1 MTDKNKMARIAG
13 LLYLVVVITGM
24 FSLAYVPGQLF
35 VWDDAA
41 KTFGNIR
48 ERESLF
54 RMSLASSVV
63 CYIAFI
69 FLPIVLY
76 RLLRS
81 VNERQAKV
89 MALLAIIGAPI
100 SFINL
105 QNKYAILDL
114 IGVSKNTGISEL
126 QDQVMSYLNQYN
138 NGILVTTIF
147 WGLWLLPFGYLVY
160 KSDFLPR
167 LLGIFLML
175 GCFGYLVNFFGNT
188 LSPHYGST
196 GMPGYLRMLPAI
208 GEIGICL
215 WLLFF
220 GARNWR
226 SMAGRGK

>member
-1 MTDKNKMARIAG
+1 MDNRNKMARIAG

-24 FSLAYVPGQLF
+24 FSLAYVPKQLF
-35 VWDDAA
+35 IWDDPA
-41 KTFGNIR
+41 KTFTNIR
-48 ERESLF
+48 GNESLF
-54 RMSLASSVV
+54 RMSLASSVI

-69 FLPIVLY
+69 FLPVVLY

-89 MALLAIIGAPI
+89 MALLAIISAPI

-114 IGVSKNTGISEL
+114 LAVPENADLSGL
-126 QDQVMSYLNQYN
+126 QNQVMLYLNQYN
-138 NGILVTTIF
+138 NGILITTIF

-175 GCFGYLVNFFGNT
+175 GCFGYLINFFGNT
-188 LSPHYGST
+188 LSLGYGST
-196 GMPGYLRMLPAI
+196 GIPGYLRMLPAI
-208 GEIGICL
+208 GEIGTCL
-215 WLLFF
+215 WLLCA
-220 GARNWR
+220 GAKNWR
-226 SMAGRGK
+226 SITGRGR